1 MRSIVLGIILFL
13 CSMSAYS
20 QQLWHSG
27 ELERVYPQANGSFV
41 ITFKTSHPSCTN
53 QSNPKY
59 HYVRAGENGV
69 TPEGVQNMLS
79 VALAAFMANKELTI
93 KFDDSA
99 NGCFINRLLIINR

>member
-41 ITFKTSHPSCTN
+41 ITFKTFFLSCID
-53 QSNPKY
+53 
-59 HYVRAGENGV
+59 
-69 TPEGVQNMLS
+69 
-79 VALAAFMANKELTI
+79 LAATVDNNPREIVLCGNFFA
-93 KFDDSA
+93 
-99 NGCFINRLLIINR
+99 